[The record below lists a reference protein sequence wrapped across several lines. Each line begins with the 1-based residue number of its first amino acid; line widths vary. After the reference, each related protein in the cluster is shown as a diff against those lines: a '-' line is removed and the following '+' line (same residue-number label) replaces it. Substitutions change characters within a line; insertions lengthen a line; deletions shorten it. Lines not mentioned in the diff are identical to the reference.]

1 VAPQLK
7 AFSGRM
13 SIVESVMKH
22 HNFTLEQALQA
33 LVDFGG

>member
-1 VAPQLK
+1 
-7 AFSGRM
+7 M